1 MIFPTTATSS
11 AGLNPNQI
19 EPNTTMITLHEDNET
34 TTYTVDIDGEQG
46 NAFYLLGLCKTIAK
60 AEGVD
65 HSPIIAEMMSGD
77 YTHLVKTLDHHFHDQ
92 LTIVTNQSDII
103 ALIQ

>member
-1 MIFPTTATSS
+1 
-11 AGLNPNQI
+11 
-19 EPNTTMITLHEDNET
+19 MITAHEDNET

-46 NAFYLLGLCKTIAK
+46 NAFNLLGLCKTIAK
-60 AEGVD
+60 SEGVD

-77 YTHLVKTLDHHFHDQ
+77 YTHLVKTLDHHFNDQ

-103 ALIQ
+103 DLIQ

>member
-1 MIFPTTATSS
+1 
-11 AGLNPNQI
+11 
-19 EPNTTMITLHEDNET
+19 MITAHEDNET

-46 NAFYLLGLCKTIAK
+46 NAFNLLGLCKTIAK

-92 LTIVTNQSDII
+92 LTIVTNQADII

>member
-1 MIFPTTATSS
+1 
-11 AGLNPNQI
+11 
-19 EPNTTMITLHEDNET
+19 MITTHEDNE

-46 NAFYLLGLCKTIAK
+46 NAFYLLGLCQSIAK
-60 AEGVD
+60 ADGVD
-65 HSPIIAEMMSGD
+65 PSPILAEMMSGD